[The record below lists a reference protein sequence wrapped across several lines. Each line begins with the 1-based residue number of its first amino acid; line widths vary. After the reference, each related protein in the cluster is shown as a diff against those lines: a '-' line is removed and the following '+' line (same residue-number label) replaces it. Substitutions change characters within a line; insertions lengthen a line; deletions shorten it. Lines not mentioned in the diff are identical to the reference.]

1 MAIRAAAVRNELCP
15 ETRQNNAAGEST
27 TGTRIRQSDTCRRA
41 ATTKTRNPD
50 QRPACQRGE
59 IAQLPERCRQQHDT
73 GWIRPVLAIEFHA
86 EQGADRIVIGRQ
98 IVELPGRWGRGGAAI
113 HPEIQKVATDR
124 EPGSVTRDGAG
135 PIDAQHIDHGGG
147 GKQHAAEQREVANTA
162 SGHRAQAP
170 AATIARAIPRKRGFG
185 GGAVTM
191 DCSVMA
197 PGNARKFFK
206 DR

>member
-1 MAIRAAAVRNELCP
+1 MPA
-15 ETRQNNAAGEST
+15 
-27 TGTRIRQSDTCRRA
+27 RRHD
-41 ATTKTRNPD
+41 KDGNPD

-124 EPGSVTRDGAG
+124 EPDSVTRDGAG

-147 GKQHAAEQREVANTA
+147 GKQHAAEQREVAKQ
-162 SGHRAQAP
+162 RP
-170 AATIARAIPRKRGFG
+170 VIARKRRRQQSREPSPESGIWRRRGHNGLFG
-185 GGAVTM
+185 HGSRE
-191 DCSVMA
+191 C
-197 PGNARKFFK
+197 PKIL
-206 DR
+206 